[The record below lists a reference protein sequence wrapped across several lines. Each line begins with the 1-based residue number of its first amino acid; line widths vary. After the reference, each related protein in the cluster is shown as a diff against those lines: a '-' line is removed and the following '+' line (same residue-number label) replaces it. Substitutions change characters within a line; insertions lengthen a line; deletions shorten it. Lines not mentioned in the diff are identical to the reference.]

1 MQSKKYLNSLGTINL
16 WNTLFTYDELT
27 QNMRQKNYLIFSD
40 ILGRVRINS
49 VTPADIEKLIS
60 RKIQFKTKTKKGHY
74 YTIK

>member
-27 QNMRQKNYLIFSD
+27 QNMRQKNDLIFSD

-60 RKIQFKTKTKKGHY
+60 RKIQFKTKTKKRTLLY
-74 YTIK
+74 N